1 MEEEYKYLW
10 VLDFNDLT
18 VYNYRV
24 LLYANAWEYHKIL
37 EDVGHDLKHIEWML
51 SPYDEAINA
60 TSDLRKPSKY
70 LEAMEQKRDED
81 RKLNTTTDR

>member
-18 VYNYRV
+18 VYNYKV
-24 LLYANAWEYHKIL
+24 KLYSSTWEYHKIL

-60 TSDLRKPSKY
+60 TSDLRN
-70 LEAMEQKRDED
+70 AD
-81 RKLNTTTDR
+81 

>member
-18 VYNYRV
+18 VYNYKV
-24 LLYANAWEYHKIL
+24 KLYSNAWEYHKIL

-60 TSDLRKPSKY
+60 TSDLRK
-70 LEAMEQKRDED
+70 
-81 RKLNTTTDR
+81 